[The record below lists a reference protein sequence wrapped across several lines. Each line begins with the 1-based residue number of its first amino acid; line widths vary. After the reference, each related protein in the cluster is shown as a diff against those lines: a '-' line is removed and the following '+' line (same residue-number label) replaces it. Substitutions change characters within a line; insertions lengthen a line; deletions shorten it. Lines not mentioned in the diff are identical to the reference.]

1 MFQCRAEWRTS
12 EYNGPIPNVWPCYLC
27 DGWLNYQVIL
37 FSVQIC
43 MDEGITTGGNDS
55 RPDKGTAHHEI
66 SDDLARRIL
75 EITLAVLHHGD
86 EADILDVIGSAAVE
100 LFPIKRLVIYRVDNN
115 TGEWKVRLAL
125 GYPDDQAAEMCKV
138 SYSRDNWKDTLKI
151 SEKIG
156 PLTYFVPGENVAID
170 DYDTAFYMDIPED
183 LPPRKSPD
191 EWHPMDFIDT
201 LLFDKNGLELGCIEI
216 LATADQKKLPCETVP
231 QLEILASIASIAIE
245 MSNVWHAQDVM
256 LQTSG
261 MRARVFARML
271 NLATNVVSMMDRPNI
286 LAAAREFLS
295 CQLDFRSCRAA
306 VLDEWDAVFRFLPSS
321 GSEVAGTLS
330 TKTVASD
337 CDPSFRFTDEVFW
350 IPVGQLAEQRIEQMP
365 FNRMDAKKVRSL
377 QRDSDGSLDRERRRH
392 DLFVVPF
399 RDRHGET
406 VAVIYFTDRED
417 DGTYEKDL
425 LELVGVFGS
434 IVSLAFRN
442 SVLIGE
448 IMAGRK
454 DVEMLNNLL
463 FHDISNYNTG
473 IGFYLDLLADPG
485 TSEARKSDALSKAR
499 KHLELSNELIA
510 RVKTL
515 VYVRAKGAE
524 GLETVDLF
532 AVVSGLVKEFEESQS
547 TKTLRATV
555 SSHQESCPV
564 HGNELI
570 HDLFRNILNNS
581 LKYDMHEEVEVAISI
596 ERCSEEGRDWWVT
609 SIADHGV
616 GIPDDKKAAIFERF
630 ATRVSGGQGIGLG
643 LSIVRSIAEQLGG
656 RIWVEDR
663 VKGDHEKGS
672 VFKVMLPVSSE

>member
-1 MFQCRAEWRTS
+1 MD
-12 EYNGPIPNVWPCYLC
+12 
-27 DGWLNYQVIL
+27 DGVTIY
-37 FSVQIC
+37 
-43 MDEGITTGGNDS
+43 GNDS
-55 RPDKGTAHHEI
+55 RSGKNIAPYGI

-86 EADILDVIGSAAVE
+86 EVDILEVIGSAAVE
-100 LFPIKRLVIYRVDNN
+100 LFPIERLVIYRVNDN
-115 TGEWKVRLAL
+115 TGEWEVRLVL
-125 GYPDDQAAEMCKV
+125 GYPDAQAAEMCKV
-138 SYSRDNWKDTLKI
+138 SYTRENWKDTLKI

-156 PLTYFVPGENVAID
+156 PLTHFVPGEHVVID
-170 DYDTAFYMDIPED
+170 DYDTAFYLDVPGS
-183 LPPRKSPD
+183 LSPRKSPED
-191 EWHPMDFIDT
+191 WHPMDFIDT
-201 LLFDKNGLELGCIEI
+201 ILFDKNGHELGCIEI
-216 LATADQKKLPCETVP
+216 LATTDQKKLPNEAVP

-245 MSNVWHAQDVM
+245 MSNVWNAQDVM

-286 LAAAREFLS
+286 LAAARDFLS
-295 CQLDFRSCRAA
+295 CQLDFRRCRAA
-306 VLDEWDAVFRFLPSS
+306 VLDEWGEIFRFLPDG
-321 GSEVAGTLS
+321 GSDTAGTLS
-330 TKTVASD
+330 MKTVASD

-365 FNRMDAKKVRSL
+365 FSRMDAKKVRSL
-377 QRDSDGSLDRERRRH
+377 QRDPDGSLDRERRRH
-392 DLFVVPF
+392 DLFVIPF

-442 SVLIGE
+442 NVLIDE
-448 IMAGRK
+448 IMAGRN

-485 TSEARKSDALSKAR
+485 TSQERKSEALAKAR

-515 VYVRAKGAE
+515 VYVRVKGSE
-524 GLETVDLF
+524 GLGTVDLF
-532 AVVSGLVKEFEESQS
+532 AILSDLVKEFEESS
-547 TKTLRATV
+547 SIKTLRATV
-555 SSHQESCPV
+555 SSHQDSCPV
-564 HGNELI
+564 HGNALI

-581 LKYDMHEEVEVAISI
+581 LKYDMHEEVKVDISI

-630 ATRVSGGQGIGLG
+630 APRVSGGQGMGLG
-643 LSIVRSIAEQLGG
+643 LSIVKSVAEQLGG
-656 RIWVEDR
+656 RISVEDR
-663 VKGDHEKGS
+663 VNGDHEKGS